1 MNTDIPLAERMRP
14 TRLEHIVG
22 QKHLLAEGKP
32 LYQAILSKNLYS
44 MLFWGPPGV
53 GKTTLAKFI
62 ASQIDANYIGLSAV
76 NAGVK
81 DIRATATQALKSQ
94 EAGQRTLLFLDEV
107 HRFNKSQQDIL
118 LPFVENGTLTLIAAT
133 TENPSFE
140 VNSALL
146 SRMQLY
152 VLEALDNTAI
162 KELLERAIRA
172 ENGFDGQ
179 LNVSDEALEIIIAW
193 AAGDARRALGALE
206 LGSSFAQDNNLD
218 ATAMKNALSVKTM
231 AFDKSGEHFYNLI
244 SALHKSVR
252 GCDANASLYWLAR
265 LLEGG
270 AEPLYVAR
278 RLVRMASE
286 DIGLADPNALRLA
299 IAAKDA
305 IHFLGMPEGELALA
319 EATFYLALAPKS
331 NAIYTAYSRAKQDA
345 KNHSHAAIPLHLRNA
360 PTKMMKDLNYGKEY
374 QYYFDNKTASFAQE
388 YFPESL
394 KGRIYYQSKDE
405 AWDKK
410 VAIRLEELANLK
422 KQARK
427 G

>member
-1 MNTDIPLAERMRP
+1 MNKDIPLAERMRP

-22 QKHLLAEGKP
+22 QKHLLAKGKP
-32 LYQAILSKNLYS
+32 LYQAILSKNIYS

-53 GKTTLAKFI
+53 GKTSLAKFI
-62 ASQIDANYIGLSAV
+62 AGQIDAHYVGLSAV

-81 DIRATATQALKSQ
+81 DIRAAATEALKRQ
-94 EAGQRTLLFLDEV
+94 EAGERTLLFLDEV

-152 VLEALDNTAI
+152 VLEALDDAAI
-162 KELLERAIRA
+162 EELIKRALQS
-172 ENGFDGQ
+172 ENGFAGQ
-179 LNVSDEALEIIIAW
+179 LRLDDEALKIIIAW
-193 AAGDARRALGALE
+193 ANGDARRALGALE
-206 LGSSFAQDNNLD
+206 IGSSLAEDNILS
-218 ATAMKNALSVKTM
+218 ASLMKNALSVKTM

-244 SALHKSVR
+244 SALHKSIR

-278 RLVRMASE
+278 RLVRIASE

-319 EATFYLALAPKS
+319 QACFYLAIAPKS
-331 NAIYTAYSRAKQDA
+331 NGIYTAYSRAKEDA
-345 KNHSHAAIPLHLRNA
+345 RAYSHANVPLHLRNA
-360 PTKMMKDLNYGKEY
+360 PTKMMKDLDYGKEY
-374 QYYFDNKTASFAQE
+374 QYYFNNKTASFAQQ
-388 YFPESL
+388 YFPDNL
-394 KGRIYYQSKDE
+394 QGRVYYQSQNE

-410 VAIRLEELANLK
+410 VGLRLEELAKLK
-422 KQARK
+422 RESR